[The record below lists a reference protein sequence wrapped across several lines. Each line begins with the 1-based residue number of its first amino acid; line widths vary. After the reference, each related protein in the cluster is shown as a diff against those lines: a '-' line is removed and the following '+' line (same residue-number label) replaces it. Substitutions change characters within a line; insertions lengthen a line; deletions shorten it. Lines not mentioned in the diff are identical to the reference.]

1 LSEIEFH
8 PYIDGLIK
16 YVFAKPTT
24 PMWELS
30 TAEVRKTRN
39 EVITKLMGPGEEVAR
54 VTDLRVPVQEGE
66 INLRLYYPADEPDLP
81 IFMWFHGGGWVVGS
95 PDTHDSPCR
104 ALANRC
110 RACVA
115 SVDYRLAPEHKFPV
129 AVYDCLAGT
138 RWVAENAVSLGLDA
152 DRITLGGDSA
162 GGGLVFAVA
171 LLARDQGGP
180 ALQKLVSVYPS
191 VDIASFERESFK
203 KYWDKVILSGPV
215 CDYYRKEYLNGPED
229 ADDPLAS
236 PLFAEDLSGLPPTLI
251 ITAEHDVLT
260 SEGEAMAEA
269 LTEAGVDTKYTCY
282 PGMIHLFY
290 GMGELTEEENGLAET
305 GRWYRGEPG

>member
-1 LSEIEFH
+1 MSEIKFH
-8 PYIDGLIK
+8 PYIDGLIR
-16 YVFAKPTT
+16 YAFANPTT

-39 EVITKLMGPGEEVAR
+39 EVIAKLMGPGEGVAR
-54 VTDLRVPVQEGE
+54 VTEHRLPVEGGE
-66 INLRLYYPADEPDLP
+66 INLRLYYPSDEPDLP
-81 IFMWFHGGGWVVGS
+81 IFMWFHGGGWVVGN

-104 ALANRC
+104 ALVNRC

-115 SVDYRLAPEHKFPV
+115 SVDYRLAPEYKFPA
-129 AVYDCLAGT
+129 AVYDCLAAT

-152 DRITLGGDSA
+152 GRITLGGDSA

-171 LLARDQGGP
+171 LLARDRGGP
-180 ALQKLVSVYPS
+180 ALQKLVSVYPATD
-191 VDIASFERESFK
+191 VTGFERKSYK

-215 CDYYRKEYLNGPED
+215 CDYYRKEYLEKPED
-229 ADDPLAS
+229 ATDPLAS

-260 SEGEAMAEA
+260 GEGEAMAEA
-269 LTEAGVDTKYTCY
+269 LRDAGAWRPHTPAT
-282 PGMIHLFY
+282 P
-290 GMGELTEEENGLAET
+290 A
-305 GRWYRGEPG
+305 